1 MMGYTFVYIM
11 MPVMNA
17 LARRAG
23 RVTPVIWGLL
33 ILEEVAFFS
42 GYSAYSQLTD
52 YCFVDVALMM
62 PTCFPSLGCMYIFV
76 SQASPSQAALG
87 KTHGLGQTV
96 AAVMAAIGPATATS
110 LIALSLQH
118 NLFGGLLG
126 YIFLVLMGVL
136 GLCLAS
142 LLPAGKRVVLDSVN
156 IIPE

>member
-42 GYSAYSQLTD
+42 GYSAYS
-52 YCFVDVALMM
+52 
-62 PTCFPSLGCMYIFV
+62 CMYIFV

-142 LLPAGKRVVLDSVN
+142 LLPAGKRAVLDSVN

>member
-1 MMGYTFVYIM
+1 
-11 MPVMNA
+11 
-17 LARRAG
+17 
-23 RVTPVIWGLL
+23 
-33 ILEEVAFFS
+33 
-42 GYSAYSQLTD
+42 
-52 YCFVDVALMM
+52 
-62 PTCFPSLGCMYIFV
+62 MYIFV

-87 KTHGLGQTV
+87 KTYGLGQTV
-96 AAVMAAIGPATATS
+96 SAIVAAVGPATATS